1 MSLPVPPIA
10 FLRRVLHADAL
21 VSGAV
26 GALMTLAARPLQ
38 GLLGLPV
45 ELLALAGGALFPY
58 VAYLVW
64 LASRHVVPRA
74 ALWVPIVLNL
84 GWALECTWVA
94 WAGRFDLTAL
104 GEAFVAAN
112 VVTVLLFAAL
122 EYLGLRRSFAIVVG

>member
-1 MSLPVPPIA
+1 
-10 FLRRVLHADAL
+10 
-21 VSGAV
+21 
-26 GALMTLAARPLQ
+26 MTLAARPLQ

-58 VAYLVW
+58 AAYLVW

-74 ALWVPIVLNL
+74 ALWLPIVLNL
-84 GWALECTWVA
+84 GWALECAWVA
-94 WAGRFDLTAL
+94 WAGRSDLTVL

-122 EYLGLRRSFAIVVG
+122 EYVGLRRSFAIVAG